1 MPANRFF
8 TPLPLNQKTI
18 SLSGEELHHL
28 TVMRLSPEDPLEL
41 VNGMGELAQ
50 GTLLSLDKKTAL
62 IQVSHYHQ
70 EPPPKP
76 TLILA
81 QALPKFPL
89 LEWIIEKGCE
99 LNVSEFWLFPGELSE
114 KKDLS
119 AQQTIRLNSL
129 SISALKQC
137 GRLFL
142 PKILLKPPLK
152 KWPSL
157 PGTLLFG
164 DTNPTASP
172 LSPPFSDPITFC
184 IGPEKGFSSSEI
196 THLKTLSAKGVRLH
210 PNILRTETAGLVALS
225 QLYLIIK

>member
-8 TPLPLNQKTI
+8 TPSPLNQGTI

-28 TVMRLSPEDPLEL
+28 TVMRLRPEDPLEL
-41 VNGMGELAQ
+41 VNGSGELAQ

-62 IQVSHYHQ
+62 IHISHYHCA
-70 EPPPKP
+70 PAPKP

-119 AQQTIRLNSL
+119 AQQTTRLNSL
-129 SISALKQC
+129 TISALKQC

-142 PKILLKPPLK
+142 PKIILKPPLK
-152 KWPSL
+152 KWSSL

-164 DTNPTASP
+164 DTSPTAPP
-172 LSPPFSDPITFC
+172 LTPPFSDLITFC
-184 IGPEKGFSSSEI
+184 VGPEKGFSPSEI
-196 THLKTLSAKGVRLH
+196 TYLKTLSAKGVRLH
-210 PNILRTETAGLVALS
+210 SNILRTETAGLVALS
-225 QLYLIIK
+225 QLHLFT